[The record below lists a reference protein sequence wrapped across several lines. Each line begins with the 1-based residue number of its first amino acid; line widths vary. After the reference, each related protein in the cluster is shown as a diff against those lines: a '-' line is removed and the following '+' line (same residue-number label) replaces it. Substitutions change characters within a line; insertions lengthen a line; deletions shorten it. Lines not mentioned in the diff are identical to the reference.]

1 MPEIP
6 NTAVVDLVAGAAR
19 PEISAAVPGA
29 RYKAMSPAHLPIARS
44 PCLTIP
50 PGLSPTALLE
60 SPVLLTNV
68 KAEPSPTTGTFVLP
82 FIRNDMGSATLG
94 SLKESSKS
102 FAYED
107 TSTQSYGFS
116 ADIRSCSRPGLSSL
130 APSAFVGSSSK
141 QQELSGKIESQ
152 FEKPEQSPSQLL
164 KSENNDQPS
173 EELDLL
179 VIASDSPVEVSGIN
193 ANVTTEDASNEF
205 RQAMSV
211 DCSVHVSQSDCSV
224 SNPST
229 VVEKL
234 AEDGYNWRKYGQK
247 HVKGSEFPRSYYKCT
262 HPNCQMKKQLERSH
276 DGQITDII
284 YKGRHDHPK
293 PQPSRRLAM
302 GTVFMSHGEEKEDMF
317 CSLENSQVEKFP
329 NAHCHASYNVNP
341 NFNSEFSP
349 TSASGDETEVGGGH
363 SGLIVGDIADDE
375 DPESKRRK
383 LEAATIEAN
392 SIAKTNREPRVV
404 VQTVS
409 EVDILDDGYR
419 WRKYGQKVVKG
430 NPNPRSYYKCTNPG
444 CSVRKHVERAS
455 HDPKSVIT
463 TYEGK
468 HNHDVP
474 AARAS
479 SSHEESAP
487 VITVGSTSLGN
498 QLPVPPGNL
507 PRTYGSHHYYQLEEK
522 SNINLPLGVGVSLK
536 DSRTFNDK
544 QHIPVLEQV
553 RSHQQPQYIGPDC
566 NKVMPMLYGS
576 SNRVVF
582 GYSEEEGDGFTFT
595 TQIDN
600 SSNHYCPRPG

>member
-6 NTAVVDLVAGAAR
+6 NTAVGDLVAGAAR
-19 PEISAAVPGA
+19 PEISTAVPGA

-107 TSTQSYGFS
+107 TSTQSYGFRPH
-116 ADIRSCSRPGLSSL
+116 IRSCSRPGLSSL
-130 APSAFVGSSSK
+130 APSDDHGRSTSSMVGNILV
-141 QQELSGKIESQ
+141 E
-152 FEKPEQSPSQLL
+152 EQSPSQLL

-205 RQAMSV
+205 RQTMSV

-302 GTVFMSHGEEKEDMF
+302 GTVFISHGEEKEDMF
-317 CSLENSQVEKFP
+317 CSLENNQVEKFP

-363 SGLIVGDIADDE
+363 SGLIAGDIADDE
-375 DPESKRRK
+375 DPESKRRF
-383 LEAATIEAN
+383 LM
-392 SIAKTNREPRVV
+392 IAK
-404 VQTVS
+404 
-409 EVDILDDGYR
+409 
-419 WRKYGQKVVKG
+419 
-430 NPNPRSYYKCTNPG
+430 
-444 CSVRKHVERAS
+444 
-455 HDPKSVIT
+455 IT
-463 TYEGK
+463 
-468 HNHDVP
+468 D
-474 AARAS
+474 
-479 SSHEESAP
+479 
-487 VITVGSTSLGN
+487 
-498 QLPVPPGNL
+498 
-507 PRTYGSHHYYQLEEK
+507 
-522 SNINLPLGVGVSLK
+522 
-536 DSRTFNDK
+536 
-544 QHIPVLEQV
+544 
-553 RSHQQPQYIGPDC
+553 
-566 NKVMPMLYGS
+566 
-576 SNRVVF
+576 
-582 GYSEEEGDGFTFT
+582 
-595 TQIDN
+595 
-600 SSNHYCPRPG
+600 